1 MAVMTQSL
9 NHKEKSGK
17 LKAPLAAPAIRDRL
31 ISGARMRIVE
41 AGLAE
46 ASVRSIARM
55 ADANP
60 SAINY
65 NLGGIEQLYRLV
77 FEQAADETTL
87 WIATRLNDTADLPE
101 GAAGAG
107 AALEYVIRAWTS
119 QGRDLALL
127 YQEALSWA
135 AADPDL
141 MRRWTRS
148 WRDFWDAVAARCG
161 LDGMRGRMMNLFFQS
176 EALHHLSPWRPAVED
191 AALRDLCDHFS
202 WVWLGGPRRA
212 PSGGLES
219 AQALLHG
226 ENLVKLAPAALNL
239 ALAAVAVVQD
249 KGLLG
254 LTHRAV
260 AAHAG
265 VTVGAVTH
273 YFRTAEDLVAGAIR
287 GQVEE
292 LFQAED
298 ADSAAA
304 LERRAVPSLAKF
316 AEGIER
322 SVESPGV
329 ARVLFAR
336 RSLFLASLRS
346 DGSARAGAVVRFGYG
361 RTSERILSDIAT
373 GERGAI
379 PLDAAVMSRLV
390 SSLWI
395 ARLAEDPANDETGR
409 LAREIIARLDR

>member
-1 MAVMTQSL
+1 MTQGL
-9 NHKEKSGK
+9 NIKEKS
-17 LKAPLAAPAIRDRL
+17 ASVRTPPAGVSIRERL
-31 ISGARMRIVE
+31 ISGARTRIVE

-46 ASVRSIARM
+46 ASVRSIARL

-77 FEQAADETTL
+77 FEQAADDTASWL
-87 WIATRLNDTADLPE
+87 AARLDDTADLP
-101 GAAGAG
+101 ADVAGAG

-135 AADPDL
+135 EVDPVL
-141 MRRWTRS
+141 MRRWTRA
-148 WRDFWDAVAARCG
+148 WRNFWIAVAARCG
-161 LDGMRGRMMNLFFQS
+161 LDIDGGRMMNLMFQS

-191 AALRDLCDHFS
+191 AALRDLCDHFV
-202 WVWLGGPRRA
+202 WTWLGGARRL
-212 PSGGLES
+212 PTGGLES
-219 AQALLHG
+219 AQAVLHG

-239 ALAAVAVVQD
+239 ALSAVAVVQE

-292 LFQAED
+292 LFQVED
-298 ADSAAA
+298 EDSGAA
-304 LERRAVPSLAKF
+304 LQRGAVPSLAAF
-316 AEGIER
+316 AEGIAK
-322 SVESPGV
+322 SAESAAV
-329 ARVLFAR
+329 SRVLFAR
-336 RSLFLASLRS
+336 RSLFLASLRAQ
-346 DGSARAGAVVRFGYG
+346 GSARAGAVVRFGYG
-361 RTSERILSDIAT
+361 RTSERILNTLIQVDRDAL
-373 GERGAI
+373 
-379 PLDAAVMSRLV
+379 PLHAAVMSRLV

-395 ARLAEDPANDETGR
+395 ARLAEDPGDDDTGR
-409 LAREIIARLDR
+409 LAREIIGRLEK

>member
-1 MAVMTQSL
+1 
-9 NHKEKSGK
+9 
-17 LKAPLAAPAIRDRL
+17 
-31 ISGARMRIVE
+31 MRIVE

-46 ASVRSIARM
+46 TSVRSIARL

-77 FEQAADETTL
+77 FQQAADDTAL
-87 WIATRLNDTADLPE
+87 WLAARLDDTADLPAD
-101 GAAGAG
+101 AAGAG
-107 AALEYVIRAWTS
+107 AVLEYVIRAWVS
-119 QGRDLALL
+119 ERRDLALL

-135 AADPDL
+135 AVDPGL
-141 MRRWTRS
+141 MQGWTRA
-148 WRDFWDAVAARCG
+148 WRDFWAAVAGRCG
-161 LDGMRGRMMNLFFQS
+161 LDRDRGRMMNLFFQS

-191 AALRDLCDHFS
+191 AALRDLCDHFG

-212 PSGGLES
+212 PSGGLQS
-219 AQALLHG
+219 TQALLHG

-239 ALAAVAVVQD
+239 ALAAVVVVQE

-292 LFQAED
+292 LFQADD
-298 ADSAAA
+298 ADGAAA
-304 LERRAVPSLAKF
+304 LDRGAVPSLAKF
-316 AEGIER
+316 AEGIEV
-322 SVESPGV
+322 SMESPAV

-336 RSLFLASLRS
+336 RSLFLAALRTE
-346 DGSARAGAVVRFGYG
+346 GSARAGAVVRFGYG
-361 RTSERILSDIAT
+361 RTSERILSPLIQAD
-373 GERGAI
+373 RDAI
-379 PLDAAVMSRLV
+379 PLHAAVMSRLV

-395 ARLAEDPANDETGR
+395 ARLAEEPQTDDTGR
-409 LAREIIARLDR
+409 LAREIVGRLDW

>member
-1 MAVMTQSL
+1 
-9 NHKEKSGK
+9 
-17 LKAPLAAPAIRDRL
+17 
-31 ISGARMRIVE
+31 MRIVE

-46 ASVRSIARM
+46 ASARSIARL

-65 NLGGIEQLYRLV
+65 NLGGVEHLYKMV
-77 FEQAADETTL
+77 FEQAADEAVL
-87 WIATRLNDTADLPE
+87 WIEARIPDIADLPSNS
-101 GAAGAG
+101 AGAC

-119 QGRDLALL
+119 QARDLALL

-135 AADPDL
+135 SADPSL
-141 MRRWTRS
+141 LRRWTRS
-148 WRDFWDAVAARCG
+148 WRDFWVAIALRCG
-161 LDGMRGRMMNLFFQS
+161 LDETRGRMMNLLFQS
-176 EALHHLSPWRPAVED
+176 EALYHLSPWSPAVES
-191 AALRDLCDHFS
+191 AALRDLCDHFG
-202 WVWLGGPRRA
+202 WVWLGAPRRA
-212 PSGGLES
+212 ASGGVET
-219 AQALLHG
+219 AQARLHG

-239 ALAAVAVVQD
+239 ALSAVAVVQD

-304 LERRAVPSLAKF
+304 LERGAISSLAMF
-316 AEGIER
+316 AEGIEG
-322 SVESPGV
+322 SVASPAV
-329 ARVLFAR
+329 VKVLFGR
-336 RSLFLASLRS
+336 RSLFLASLRAP
-346 DGSARAGAVVRFGYG
+346 DRARAGAVVRFGYG
-361 RTSERILSDIAT
+361 RTTERILSQIIQAD
-373 GERGAI
+373 RDAI
-379 PLDAAVMSRLV
+379 PLHAAVMSRLV

-395 ARLAEDPANDETGR
+395 VRLAEDAEAEPLGR
-409 LAREIIARLDR
+409 EVVARLDR